1 MSIKLALIDECY
13 KISGFGGISLWTNRL
28 TSYYSSIKL
37 EHEIFSYEN
46 GLKIRIP
53 KSLKLFPNIR
63 EMIFYP
69 YLGKR
74 YLPKIE
80 RKYNI
85 IHFTAAASL
94 AGYQPTV
101 PTVVSVHYL
110 QTLQNVKYKKVLPA
124 KYKLIFNPIVEFRLR
139 QLERLAFPRA
149 DRITVCKEEFK
160 QYLVENYQVDPNKIV
175 IIKYGLDPAQFTPEW
190 DWFKKERAVIYVGR
204 GSIGKG
210 FDTLV
215 EAAPKIKGRI
225 FAVASRIPK
234 FLQEKIALL
243 DNFTVINGIPNEE
256 LINLYK
262 KTSVFV
268 MPSLSEGSPLSTLE
282 AMACG
287 LPVVCTIEGG
297 GGYIEHGVNGTI
309 FPIRDSVALANQ
321 VNDLL
326 DNPQLAKQF
335 GQVNREKVE
344 KHYTIPIIAEQTVNV
359 YRELLNKKGSN
370 GS

>member
-1 MSIKLALIDECY
+1 MSMKLAMIDECY
-13 KISGFGGISLWTNRL
+13 QTSGFGGISLWTNRL
-28 TSYYSSIKL
+28 TSYFSSIKL
-37 EHEIFSYEN
+37 DYEIFSYQN

-53 KSLKLFPNIR
+53 KSLKFFPNVR

-69 YLGKR
+69 YLGRR
-74 YLPKIE
+74 YLPEIE
-80 RKYNI
+80 REYNI

-94 AGYQPTV
+94 AGYQPRV

-110 QTLQNVKYKKVLPA
+110 QTLQNAKYKKILPV
-124 KYKLIFNPIVEFRLR
+124 KYKLIFNPIVDFWLR
-139 QLERLAFPRA
+139 QLEQLAFPRA

-160 QYLVENYQVDPNKIV
+160 QYLVKNYQVDPGKVV
-175 IIKYGLDPAQFTPEW
+175 IIKYGLDPSQFIPEW
-190 DWFKKERAVIYVGR
+190 DWSKKERSVIFIGR

-215 EAAPKIKGRI
+215 EAAPKINGNI
-225 FAVASRIPK
+225 VAVASRIPK
-234 FLQEKIALL
+234 YLQEKISQLN
-243 DNFTVINGIPNEE
+243 NFQVFKGIPNKE
-256 LINLYK
+256 LIDLYK
-262 KTSVFV
+262 KASIFV

-287 LPVVCTIEGG
+287 LPVVCTVEGG
-297 GGYIEHGVNGTI
+297 GGYIEHSVNGTI
-309 FPIRDSVALANQ
+309 FPFRDSIALANQ

-359 YRELLNKKGSN
+359 YRELLNEKGSN

>member
-1 MSIKLALIDECY
+1 MSMKIALVDECY
-13 KISGFGGISLWTNRL
+13 KTSGFGGISLWTNRL

-37 EHEIFSYEN
+37 NYEIFSYEN
-46 GLKIRIP
+46 GLKIKIP

-80 RKYNI
+80 REYNI

-94 AGYQPTV
+94 AGYQPKV
-101 PTVVSVHYL
+101 PTIVSVHYL
-110 QTLQNVKYKKVLPA
+110 QTLQNAKYKKVLPL
-124 KYKLIFNPIVEFRLR
+124 KYKFIFNLFVDLWLR

-160 QYLVENYQVDPNKIV
+160 QYLVSNYNVNPNKVV

-190 DWFKKERAVIYVGR
+190 DWFKKERSVIFVGR

-215 EAAPKIKGRI
+215 DAAPRI
-225 FAVASRIPK
+225 NGNIIAVASRIPK
-234 FLQEKIALL
+234 FLQRKIALL
-243 DNFTVINGIPNEE
+243 SNFKVIKGIPSKE
-256 LINLYK
+256 LIDLYK
-262 KTSVFV
+262 KASVFV

-287 LPVVCTIEGG
+287 LPVVCTVEGG
-297 GGYIEHGVNGTI
+297 GGYIEHDVNGSI
-309 FPIRDSVALANQ
+309 FPIRDPIALAKQ

-326 DNPQLAKQF
+326 DNPQQAKQF

-344 KHYTIPIIAEQTVNV
+344 NHYTIPIIAEQTVNV
-359 YRELLNKKGSN
+359 YRELLLEKGSN
-370 GS
+370 GC

>member
-1 MSIKLALIDECY
+1 MSMKLALIDECY
-13 KISGFGGISLWTNRL
+13 KTYGFGGISLWTNRL

-37 EHEIFSYEN
+37 DYEIFSYEN
-46 GLKIRIP
+46 GLKLRIP
-53 KSLKLFPNIR
+53 KSVKLFPNIR

-69 YLGKR
+69 YLGRR

-80 RKYNI
+80 REYNI

-94 AGYQPTV
+94 AGYQPKV

-110 QTLQNVKYKKVLPA
+110 QSRQNAIYKKVLPF
-124 KYKLIFNPIVEFRLR
+124 KYKLIFNPIVDFWIR
-139 QLERLAFPRA
+139 QLERLAYPRA

-160 QYLVENYQVDPNKIV
+160 QYLVENYQVDPNKVV
-175 IIKYGLDPAQFTPEW
+175 IIKYGLDPSQFTPEL
-190 DWFKKERAVIYVGR
+190 DWQKKERSVIFVGR

-215 EAAPKIKGRI
+215 EAAPKINGKI
-225 FAVASRIPK
+225 IAVASRIPK
-234 FLQEKIALL
+234 FLQQKIALL
-243 DNFTVINGIPNEE
+243 NNFKVINGIPNEE
-256 LINLYK
+256 LVALYK
-262 KTSVFV
+262 KASVFV

-297 GGYIEHGVNGTI
+297 GGYIEHGVNGSI
-309 FPIRDSVALANQ
+309 FPVRDPNSMADQ
-321 VNDLL
+321 VNELL

-344 KHYTIPIIAEQTVNV
+344 KNYTIPIVAEQTLNV
-359 YRELLNKKGSN
+359 YRELRNEKGSN